1 MPVALIP
8 LLTGPVLAVC
18 AALLFVWAVTRKLG
32 PGDVA
37 WTTRPWLWFVR
48 HHPLTRSRRAAAA
61 VPGRRAQFMA
71 AFFLG
76 FVVAC
81 PLCAM
86 LVSRFW

>member
-1 MPVALIP
+1 MP
-8 LLTGPVLAVC
+8 LLTGLALAAC
-18 AALLFVWAVTRKLG
+18 AALLFVWAATRKLTR
-32 PGDVA
+32 GDVA

-48 HHPLTRSRRAAAA
+48 HHPLTRSRRTAAV

-71 AFFLG
+71 AFCFG

-81 PLCAM
+81 PLCAV